1 MYQKVVEE
9 DPADVMSYLRYSDG
23 SDMSYKDKGLI
34 IDAKIRKYFYNL
46 RQDKINKDKG
56 IEATGLSV
64 STKTKNR
71 RRTRKHHVNTLYFY
85 IGY

>member
-1 MYQKVVEE
+1 MYQNVVEE

-34 IDAKIRKYFYNL
+34 IDSKMKKYFYNL